1 MSFEEKTI
9 ESKVVYEGPIFKI
22 RKHKVETVAGESYR
36 DVLEHNGGSAMVAI
50 TDEGKILLVGQF
62 RKALEKV
69 LLELP
74 AGKLDPGEDPKA
86 TALRELKE
94 ETGYTAESI
103 EYLLTITPSCG
114 YSNELLYIYLCK
126 GLTPGDVDWDDTE
139 DLDIYEY
146 EADEIIDMIKSGQ
159 IIDAKTI
166 AGVLYA
172 RNAGLI

>member
-1 MSFEEKTI
+1 M
-9 ESKVVYEGPIFKI
+9 
-22 RKHKVETVAGESYR
+22 
-36 DVLEHNGGSAMVAI
+36 
-50 TDEGKILLVGQF
+50 
-62 RKALEKV
+62 
-69 LLELP
+69 
-74 AGKLDPGEDPKA
+74 

-114 YSNELLYIYLCK
+114 YSNGLLYIYLCK

-146 EADEIIDMIKSGQ
+146 EADEIIDMIKSNQ